1 MKYCLIFFSLEE
13 ISNATEGKKGKRKQ
27 NKKNFFVPGQIAY
40 ILSLV
45 DH

>member
-13 ISNATEGKKGKRKQ
+13 IANATEGKKGKRKQ
-27 NKKNFFVPGQIAY
+27 KNFFVPSQIAY